1 VIDRYASIESRKPV
15 VPIYSAEKIALR
27 IDALG
32 AQIAQDYQGLDLRMV
47 TVLKGGMFFLSDL
60 CRAADLPLRI
70 DFMAVSS
77 YGAGSPGVV
86 RITKD
91 LDDSIENAHVL
102 VVEDIVDTGLT
113 LSYVLKMLRARNP
126 SSLKVCTLF
135 DKDVRR
141 IVEPV
146 ITYSGFRVSDKFLV
160 GYGLDFMGKYRNLP
174 DVFSLEDLRTDN

>member
-15 VPIYSAEKIALR
+15 VPIYSAAKIALR

-113 LSYVLKMLRARNP
+113 LSYVLRMLRARNP

-146 ITYSGFRVSDKFLV
+146 ITYSGFRVADKFLV

-174 DVFSLEDLRTDN
+174 DVFSLEDLRIDN